1 MKKLSTLLLTLPG
14 FYFAQLA
21 SGIAIHDTRSTD
33 SPPSEYRHQIQGDF
47 KYRSTVGVPGEGLY
61 SGMLTIAPWGDNSG
75 DKHHQLNFN
84 NGGIFYRAGLPEG
97 QWEGWKQLLTTNS
110 NGNVGIGTT
119 NPSTNLEIASPN
131 GATLSLTTDKTS
143 AKQENP
149 LYPKIDFLG
158 YANWPKAR
166 IAATEQSYDTHG
178 SKLSFF
184 VNDGT
189 GATSLKEMMT
199 INQDSKVGIGTA
211 SPSTK
216 LDVSGIIRS
225 SIANDEGGTIDI
237 HNSTKIG
244 SNAYVWRIYNMTGN
258 YGNSLQ
264 FWTYSLDGN
273 NNSAKLKLND
283 NGDIAMYGKLE
294 AKEIKVTT
302 TPTADFVFE
311 DSYQL
316 PDLESVE
323 KHIKEKKHLPEI
335 ASAAEMQKEGIN
347 IGDFQIKLL
356 QKIEELTLYSIEQ
369 NKLNKEQSELLRQQI
384 QLNKMLEERLQNIEN
399 NNQKN

>member
-1 MKKLSTLLLTLPG
+1 MKKISILLLTIPG

-21 SGIAIHDTRSTD
+21 T
-33 SPPSEYRHQIQGDF
+33 PQGQ
-47 KYRSTVGVPGEGLY
+47 
-61 SGMLTIAPWGDNSG
+61 MLATENPNTGFI
-75 DKHHQLNFN
+75 
-84 NGGIFYRAGLPEG
+84 
-97 QWEGWKQLLTTNS
+97 
-110 NGNVGIGTT
+110 GIGTT
-119 NPSTNLEIASPN
+119 NPISNLEIASPT
-131 GATLSLTTDKTS
+131 ATLTLSTNQASGT
-143 AKQENP
+143 AENP

-166 IAATEQSYDTHG
+166 ITAAEQTYNTHG

-199 INQDSKVGIGTA
+199 INQDSNVGIGTTNPQA
-211 SPSTK
+211 K
-216 LDVSGIIRS
+216 LDVNGKI
-225 SIANDEGGTIDI
+225 SIASGYPIQLAGNQPYHGIQYSNNGFANTFVDGPVIYGWSGGGLGIKREVGE
-237 HNSTKIG
+237 SLALKW
-244 SNAYVWRIYNMTGN
+244 NAAGN
-258 YGNSLQ
+258 VAVTN
-264 FWTYSLDGN
+264 
-273 NNSAKLKLND
+273 
-283 NGDIAMYGKLE
+283 KLE

-335 ASAAEMQKEGIN
+335 ASAAEMQKDGVN

-356 QKIEELTLYSIEQ
+356 QKIEELTLY
-369 NKLNKEQSELLRQQI
+369 QI
-384 QLNKMLEERLQNIEN
+384 QLNKEVTNLKQENIQLKETLQKIQNHE
-399 NNQKN
+399 KSY

>member
-1 MKKLSTLLLTLPG
+1 MKKLSILLFTIPG

-21 SGIAIHDTRSTD
+21 A
-33 SPPSEYRHQIQGDF
+33 PQGQ
-47 KYRSTVGVPGEGLY
+47 
-61 SGMLTIAPWGDNSG
+61 MLATEKPNTG
-75 DKHHQLNFN
+75 F
-84 NGGIFYRAGLPEG
+84 
-97 QWEGWKQLLTTNS
+97 
-110 NGNVGIGTT
+110 VGIGTT
-119 NPSTNLEIASPN
+119 NPISNLEIASPT
-131 GATLSLTTDKTS
+131 ATLTLSTNQASGT
-143 AKQENP
+143 AENP

-166 IAATEQSYDTHG
+166 ITAAEQTYNTHG

-199 INQDSKVGIGTA
+199 INQDSNVGIGTTNPQA
-211 SPSTK
+211 K
-216 LDVSGIIRS
+216 LDVNGKI
-225 SIANDEGGTIDI
+225 SIASGYPIQLAGNQPYHGIQYSNNGFANTFVDGPVIYGWSGGGLGIKREVGE
-237 HNSTKIG
+237 SLALKW
-244 SNAYVWRIYNMTGN
+244 NAAGN
-258 YGNSLQ
+258 VAVTN
-264 FWTYSLDGN
+264 
-273 NNSAKLKLND
+273 
-283 NGDIAMYGKLE
+283 KLE

-335 ASAAEMQKEGIN
+335 ASAAEMQKDGVN

-356 QKIEELTLYSIEQ
+356 QKIEELTLY
-369 NKLNKEQSELLRQQI
+369 QI
-384 QLNKMLEERLQNIEN
+384 QLNKEVTNLKQENIQLKETLQKIQNHE
-399 NNQKN
+399 KSY

>member
-1 MKKLSTLLLTLPG
+1 MKKLSILLLTLPG

-21 SGIAIHDTRSTD
+21 TPQG
-33 SPPSEYRHQIQGDF
+33 QI
-47 KYRSTVGVPGEGLY
+47 
-61 SGMLTIAPWGDNSG
+61 
-75 DKHHQLNFN
+75 
-84 NGGIFYRAGLPEG
+84 
-97 QWEGWKQLLTTNS
+97 LTTENPS
-110 NGNVGIGTT
+110 TGFIGVGTTNPQSKLEIYGGGDLALKGATEDAGDLIFQQNTGKQNARIWSYEQGGLFFSGSNNNPKVTLIDNGNVGIGTT

-131 GATLSLTTDKTS
+131 GATLSLTTNKSNGYMET
-143 AKQENP
+143 P

-166 IAATEQSYDTHG
+166 IAAAEQSYDTHG

-311 DSYQL
+311 DTYQL
-316 PDLESVE
+316 PDLERVE

-335 ASAAEMQKEGIN
+335 ASAAEMQKEGVN

-369 NKLNKEQSELLRQQI
+369 NKIIKEQQERL
-384 QLNKMLEERLQNIEN
+384 KKLEEKQIT
-399 NNQKN
+399 KP